1 MVAGPKREAAAT
13 TALGGSGAASG
24 MRRQI
29 AEISAE
35 ALRFVPGSRIEQ
47 TARQWLARIGLP
59 ENGPRGLLAMA
70 DAIGFATELA
80 LFTPSPSGATA
91 IDRLLRSRPTPS
103 GEEAVAAEAL
113 RRAQF
118 RLLGVEAQEGEGT
131 FRVRD
136 LASGETLRVLDDS
149 MPSDCAGLPLAARLA
164 PIGPDGHHI
173 FAGAATPLDDAAM
186 EVARGFIR
194 PGGQGLSNALRC
206 AEAVYRH
213 VVRHGGPEIPG
224 LNRPPEGCLDED
236 AFPIGPENS
245 ELDAL
250 AHGWAELDPA
260 AEPSLE
266 QVQMARSAAGPE
278 AVVEAVVAS
287 AMAREWDRDRLADA
301 YARVAIVQMETLQLR
316 EATGILAGR
325 LDAAAAAI
333 DRAVADGDLPPAVRA
348 LFDTL
353 RLRIGAAPSGGRGS
367 RDADLDRLVQR
378 IQALRAKTVDQ
389 GCTEQEALA
398 AAEKVAELLD
408 RHGLSLSELEF
419 RQQVCEGIGI
429 DTGRRRT
436 GPIDDCV
443 PAIAAFFDCRVWG
456 EKAASGALRYIFFGL
471 PGDVAAAHYLYE
483 LIDRA
488 FETETE
494 RFRAGEIYAETHS
507 RERRGATNSFQMG
520 MAQGI
525 RAKLHELRQ
534 AREEALRGASGRD
547 LVPIK
552 ASIVEDELA
561 KLGLTLRA
569 RSRASKRYVLTDAYE
584 AGHEA
589 GKRFEYRPGLTRD
602 G

>member
-1 MVAGPKREAAAT
+1 MGAGPKREAAAT
-13 TALGGSGAASG
+13 TARGEAMHASG
-24 MRRQI
+24 MRGLL
-29 AEISAE
+29 AELSAE
-35 ALRFVPGSRIEQ
+35 ALRYVPGSRIEQ
-47 TARQWLARIGLP
+47 TARQWLARSGLP
-59 ENGPRGLLAMA
+59 EDDPRGLLVMA
-70 DAIGFATELA
+70 DAIGFASDLA

-91 IDRLLRSRPTPS
+91 VDRLLRNRPVA
-103 GEEAVAAEAL
+103 GEDEAVAADAL

-118 RLLGVEAQEGEGT
+118 RLLRVETQEGEDT

-136 LASGETLRVLDDS
+136 LASGEALRVLDDS
-149 MPSDCAGLPLAARLA
+149 MPPDCVGLPLTARLA
-164 PIGPDGHHI
+164 PLGDGRHV
-173 FAGAATPLDDAAM
+173 FAG
-186 EVARGFIR
+186 
-194 PGGQGLSNALRC
+194 PGGRGLSNALRC

-224 LNRPPEGCLDED
+224 LNRPPEDGLDKD
-236 AFPIGPENS
+236 AFPIGPEDS

-250 AHGWAELDPA
+250 AHGWAELEPGT
-260 AEPSLE
+260 EPSPDE
-266 QVQMARSAAGPE
+266 MQMARSLAGPAAIME
-278 AVVEAVVAS
+278 ALVAS
-287 AMAREWDRDRLADA
+287 AMARDWDRDRLADA
-301 YARVAIVQMETLQLR
+301 YARVALLQMETLQLR
-316 EATGILAGR
+316 EATGIFAGR
-325 LDAAAAAI
+325 LDAVAAAI
-333 DRAVADGDLPPAVRA
+333 DRAIADVDLPPSVRA

-353 RLRIGAAPSGGRGS
+353 RLRIGVAPSGGKGS
-367 RDADLDRLVQR
+367 HDADLDRLVQR

-408 RHGLSLSELEF
+408 RHGLSLSELELR
-419 RQQVCEGIGI
+419 RQACEGIGI

-443 PAIAAFFDCRVWG
+443 PAIAEFFDCRVWG
-456 EKAASGALRYIFFGL
+456 EKTASGALRYIFFGL
-471 PGDVAAAHYLYE
+471 PGDVEAAHYLYE

-494 RFRAGEIYAETHS
+494 RFRAGEIYAATHS
-507 RERRGATNSFQMG
+507 RDRRGATKSFQMG
-520 MAQGI
+520 LARGI

-534 AREEALRGASGRD
+534 AREAALRSASGRD

-552 ASIVEDELA
+552 ASIVEDEMV

-569 RSRASKRYVLTDAYE
+569 RSRAARRYVLTDAYE

-602 G
+602 E